1 MTRLRVAA
9 ATHVGRV
16 RTSNEDSYLVDDQL
30 GIFAVADGMGGHAAG
45 EVASSV
51 ALDAIQGSLQSGSTI
66 DTAVSLANAS
76 VREQAA
82 ENPDLAGMGTT
93 LTLLSIVGTPTIGH
107 VGDSRAYR
115 LRNGTLQLLTDDHSL
130 VAELVRAGR
139 LTPEQAA
146 THPRRSIITRALGAD
161 ENVTVD
167 LVPVEILEG
176 DRILLC
182 SDGLPTMISD
192 DAIRAALSNP
202 ADVPDI
208 AQNLIELA
216 NAAGGEDNVTVIVA
230 DVLEVD
236 SDTIEPI
243 IETESD
249 AAAAETNAPFSN
261 EDTFQPLESDAAA
274 LADSVPSETL
284 DEWVPP
290 TATFTRPGK
299 FRRFVFKVLGFGL
312 PLLII
317 GGFTVMAVNWWGD
330 RTFYVEDHNGLVTLY
345 KGVQGGFLW
354 HDPSRVPTD
363 ELRVS
368 ELLPQD
374 AIRLRDAQEFASK
387 SEALAFIAE
396 LRRGSSTPRIA
407 SSSSSLSS
415 ETSSAPAES
424 TSSSSDSL
432 SGP

>member
-82 ENPDLAGMGTT
+82 ENPELTGMGTT

-115 LRNGTLQLLTDDHSL
+115 LRNGHLQLLTDDHSL

-146 THPRRSIITRALGAD
+146 THPRRSIITRAIGAD
-161 ENVTVD
+161 ENVMVD

-176 DRILLC
+176 DRLLLC

-192 DAIRAALSNP
+192 EAIQAALSDP
-202 ADVPDI
+202 ADVPEI
-208 AQNLIELA
+208 AQSLIHLA
-216 NAAGGEDNVTVIVA
+216 NEAGGEDNITVIVA

-236 SDTIEPI
+236 GDTIEPI
-243 IETESD
+243 IETDYNES
-249 AAAAETNAPFSN
+249 ASAEAVAPFS
-261 EDTFQPLESDAAA
+261 EDDTFQPLESDAQA

-290 TATFTRPGK
+290 TNAFTRPGK
-299 FRRFVFKVLGFGL
+299 LRKFVFKLVGFGL
-312 PLLII
+312 PLIII
-317 GGFTVMAVNWWGD
+317 GAFTVVAVNWWAD
-330 RTFYVEDHNGLVTLY
+330 RTFYVEDHKGVVTLY

-354 HDPSRVPTD
+354 HDPNVVPTD
-363 ELRVS
+363 ELLMTD
-368 ELLPQD
+368 LLPQD
-374 AIRLRDAQEFASK
+374 AIRLQDDQEFSSE

-396 LRRGSSTPRIA
+396 LRRGSATPRV
-407 SSSSSLSS
+407 SSTTTTS
-415 ETSSAPAES
+415 ETTS
-424 TSSSSDSL
+424 TSIPSVSSSSDSL
-432 SGP
+432 LGP